1 MNKTSKIFLAII
13 VVLTLALGIL
23 TFEYINLRNSA
34 KSTLADTL
42 ENAQELQNAYKRIQ
56 ELENKIN
63 TIKNTVNE

>member
-1 MNKTSKIFLAII
+1 MNKISRIFLVII
-13 VVLTLALGIL
+13 VVLTIALGIL

-42 ENAQELQNAYKRIQ
+42 ENAQELQNAYKKIQ

-63 TIKNTVNE
+63 TIKNAINE